1 MKNNLLIFIFC
12 FFFIN
17 SIAFAESFKFESSK
31 IEINDS
37 GNIIYSEGGKA
48 ISSNNNLE
56 INSDKFE
63 YSKDSNILKAYGNG
77 LAFIRSENLKIE
89 FETATI
95 DQNLSIIKADGN
107 VKIYALEEDLI
118 ITTNNIIYDKKN
130 KIINSRTKS
139 IVTDKLDN
147 IYSVESF
154 NYEMDKDLL
163 KVENVIFEDKKNNN
177 FKTSLAYMIN

>member
-95 DQNLSIIKADGN
+95 DQNL
-107 VKIYALEEDLI
+107 
-118 ITTNNIIYDKKN
+118 
-130 KIINSRTKS
+130 
-139 IVTDKLDN
+139 
-147 IYSVESF
+147 
-154 NYEMDKDLL
+154 
-163 KVENVIFEDKKNNN
+163 
-177 FKTSLAYMIN
+177 